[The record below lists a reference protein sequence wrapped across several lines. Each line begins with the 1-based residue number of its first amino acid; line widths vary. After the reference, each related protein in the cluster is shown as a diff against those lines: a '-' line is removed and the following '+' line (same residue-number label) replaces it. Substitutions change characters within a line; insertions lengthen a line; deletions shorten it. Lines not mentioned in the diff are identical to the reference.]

1 MTTMTR
7 KKPEPR
13 RTFLVECFAP
23 RPADDVRAITDRI
36 HAATAAATIHG
47 PPVDYLGA
55 VVVADD
61 EVVFHLFTAGA
72 IGAVR
77 ELLDRLPLAFE
88 RIVESVVI
96 PVRATPR
103 GYGAGFISGS
113 D

>member
-1 MTTMTR
+1 MTW
-7 KKPEPR
+7 KPSDGP

-23 RPADDVRAITDRI
+23 RPADDVVAVTKRL
-36 HAATAAATIHG
+36 HEAAASTLTVG
-47 PPVDYLGA
+47 QPVDYLGA

-77 ELLDRLPLAFE
+77 EILDRLPLAFE

-96 PVRATPR
+96 PVRAAPE
-103 GYGAGFISGS
+103 GYVAGFVSGS